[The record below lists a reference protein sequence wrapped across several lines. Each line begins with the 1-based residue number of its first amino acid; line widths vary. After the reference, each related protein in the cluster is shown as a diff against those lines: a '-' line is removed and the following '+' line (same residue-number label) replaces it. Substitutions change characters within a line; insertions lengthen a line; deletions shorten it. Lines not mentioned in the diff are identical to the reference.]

1 MTERENTPAD
11 AATEKPVRRRSTRVR
26 QVLLWT
32 LIPAAVLA
40 GGAWYLIS
48 QGRFE
53 STDNAYLNAD
63 IISIAPEV
71 AGRVVAVEARE
82 NQHVNAGDVLFRID
96 AQPYE
101 LAVAELNAQALA
113 ISDYLNSSRDSY
125 AAALAD
131 LSSKD
136 AYLKHEL
143 QLYHR
148 IEDLYAKGV
157 ASQEDLDDATNSV
170 ATARA
175 DRDAASAMAAKAKT
189 LLGGDS
195 DTPNEQLAAY
205 QMVQARLARAQLD
218 LSRAVVRAPIDGV
231 IGKMTLQVGDYVN
244 VGQVTLPLV
253 TENIWVDAN
262 FKETQMTWVREG
274 QKAMLSVDAYPGQE
288 WQAEVVSLSPAS
300 SGVFSV
306 LPAQNA
312 TGNWVKIVQRIP
324 VRLRILST
332 QTDDVILRAGMSAV
346 VRIDTGRG
354 HTLADRWLGT
364 RADDVAQTSRSGE
377 ARK

>member
-136 AYLKHEL
+136 ADLKHEL